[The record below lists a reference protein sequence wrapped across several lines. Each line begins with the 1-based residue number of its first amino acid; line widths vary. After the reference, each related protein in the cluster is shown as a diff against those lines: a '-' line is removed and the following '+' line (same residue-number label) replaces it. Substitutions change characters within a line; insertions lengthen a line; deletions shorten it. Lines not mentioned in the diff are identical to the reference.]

1 MKEKLITLCYEAI
14 SVFVMASIIIAII
27 FAFVTRFVGVIG
39 SSMNPTLVSGDWV
52 MVDQSYANYKPGYGD
67 VVVIAQPNELEENII
82 KRVIATEG
90 QEVDI
95 NFETGAVYING
106 NEIYEKYINNATTN
120 HYDVEFPVTVPEGV
134 CFVMGDNRQ
143 GSIDSRS
150 TIIGFID
157 NRYVL
162 GKATYALTDDGF
174 KSLDLRKSK

>member
-1 MKEKLITLCYEAI
+1 MKEKLLTLCYEGV
-14 SVFVMASIIIAII
+14 SVLVMASAIIAII
-27 FAFVTRFVGVIG
+27 FTFVTRFVGVIG

-67 VVVIAQPNELEENII
+67 VVVIAQPNELNENII

-90 QEVDI
+90 QEINI

-106 NEIYEKYINNATTN
+106 NEIYERYINNATTN
-120 HYDVEFPVTVPEGV
+120 HYDVEFPLTVPEGK

-143 GSIDSRS
+143 GSVDSRS
-150 TIIGFID
+150 TIIGLID

-162 GKATYALTDDGF
+162 GKANIAITENGF
-174 KSLDLRKSK
+174 TSLDLRKSN

>member
-1 MKEKLITLCYEAI
+1 MKEKLTTLCYEGV
-14 SVFVMASIIIAII
+14 SVLVMASIIIAII
-27 FAFVTRFVGVIG
+27 FTFVTRFVGVIG

-52 MVDQSYANYKPGYGD
+52 LVDQSYANYKPGYGD

-90 QEVDI
+90 QTVDI

-120 HYDVEFPVTVPEGV
+120 HYDVEFPVTVPDGM

-162 GKATYALTDDGF
+162 GKATTALTDDGF
-174 KSLDLRKSK
+174 TSLDLRKSK